1 MKKTGIFMFAL
12 ALGLTFSINSF
23 AQEKETS
30 KQDVKKEQV
39 EKKAEKKVDIKELQ
53 KSDDSVK
60 GEVEVV
66 EDGTPF
72 NTVCPVSGE
81 DIESDHVN
89 VSYNGK
95 TYALCCKK
103 CLKKFKVDPEK
114 YIGRLSEDGKSLNK
128 K

>member
-1 MKKTGIFMFAL
+1 MKKSGIFIFAL
-12 ALGLTFSINSF
+12 LIGLTFSINSF

-39 EKKAEKKVDIKELQ
+39 EKKVEKSVEIKDIQ
-53 KSDDSVK
+53 NTQNSVK
-60 GEVEVV
+60 GEVKVV
-66 EDGTPF
+66 EDATPF